1 MDDTA
6 SPQESIYNYLIEQV
20 DPEKAPRYTSKFRP
34 KINMQAKLIKNTM
47 KTMGPAKVDVP
58 SPDKYL
64 KKHSKEAQLPESEFS
79 NRYKRLSC
87 LTYCPT
93 NSCPA
98 EKEGCRRTCTA
109 KKPPIPSRTE
119 HPPMGIHTQR
129 NFMKTTTAAPMKPQP
144 ASVDTNRGHK
154 ELLEHSGLIPKY
166 IKKKDYGQVP
176 EYLQQRSEEKQI
188 NVEKYNRYLKE
199 QMELGAMK
207 QLSDEERQLNL
218 QSLKRTWAELHQEYQ
233 RLPLFIDTLL
243 RKTRKERL
251 EAEMQQLEGDI
262 ALFEK
267 FKTIYIAK

>member
-64 KKHSKEAQLPESEFS
+64 KKHSKEAQLPE
-79 NRYKRLSC
+79 K
-87 LTYCPT
+87 
-93 NSCPA
+93 
-98 EKEGCRRTCTA
+98 KEGCRRTCTA